1 MGEETLEE
9 SFGTEEGQRRRS
21 SVASCEGERER
32 ESFSWGKKRM
42 GGRTK
47 GVVAGEPIFKEGC

>member
-32 ESFSWGKKRM
+32 ELQLGEEKNGRKNK
-42 GGRTK
+42 GGR
-47 GVVAGEPIFKEGC
+47 GG